1 MLQGQGGVGESYG
14 RARGHHHHH
23 HHDGGG
29 FSGIASNLQK
39 LIQELTAAEKGS
51 TQAAT
56 GADATSNATK
66 PSALDTLQKDFKAL
80 VTAMG
85 GDPEKASLKDFLLA
99 FAQNLGGN
107 TSTAGNLIQTT
118 A

>member
-1 MLQGQGGVGESYG
+1 MLQGRGGDGETYG

-23 HHDGGG
+23 RDGGG

-39 LIQELTAAEKGS
+39 LIQELTAAEKGG
-51 TQAAT
+51 TQAVGGT
-56 GADATSNATK
+56 DTSGTASK

-85 GDPEKASLKDFLLA
+85 GDPEKASLKDFLQA

-107 TSTAGNLIQTT
+107 ASTAGNLIQTT